1 MGPLNLDNRIR
12 IESNYTTRSGDRL
25 ADVAEIGSVRSGK
38 FPTNLSNKKEK
49 GKESSLRI
57 KPKAGTMYGT
67 KDQKEA

>member
-38 FPTNLSNKKEK
+38 FAPNSAGKK
-49 GKESSLRI
+49 GKETTLRM

-67 KDQKEA
+67 KD